1 MAQWGPTMPRSFT
14 KPRFTPASVVA
25 LLGNLRRS
33 PDLTFSKLRALAKI
47 FA

>member
-14 KPRFTPASVVA
+14 KPRLTLASITA
-25 LLGNLRRS
+25 LLANLRRC
-33 PDLTFSKLRALAKI
+33 PDLTLTKLRALAKI

>member
-14 KPRFTPASVVA
+14 KPRFTPASIAA
-25 LLGNLRRS
+25 LFRNLHRS
-33 PDLTFSKLRALAKI
+33 PDLTLSKLRTLAKL